1 MVKTTKQLQIFSG
14 FLFFLQVKFLK
25 LFFEKPVHMQL
36 KTNIDI
42 FKPCTTEIM
51 LMYAKESSFFQT
63 KKE

>member
-1 MVKTTKQLQIFSG
+1 MVKTTNDCRYFQG
-14 FLFFLQVKFLK
+14 FFFLQVKFLK